1 MWEEGREE
9 VKTWMPRCH
18 CLQLCLDWDFN
29 LRRDLGSRTLL
40 ITCQRGMGFLV
51 KLDVSICNMGLIIHE
66 LRRLHDLIYVST
78 QNSIWHCFC
87 CYVFII
93 IIISHSTR
101 NSGLQCLILETVQL
115 NCQLF
120 NFFFKGWG
128 SLRLHAQSWDHTPT
142 FCGCA
147 HLSSWPQHFTPA
159 KWEAHMHFLDCIGFY
174 KTLKSVIYV
183 PLATC
188 L

>member
-87 CYVFII
+87 CYVVII
-93 IIISHSTR
+93 IIIITISHSTR

-120 NFFFKGWG
+120 NFFFQ
-128 SLRLHAQSWDHTPT
+128 RLGFSQVACTILGPHTHLLWVCSPVILTSARTATLLLLSERLICT
-142 FCGCA
+142 F
-147 HLSSWPQHFTPA
+147 
-159 KWEAHMHFLDCIGFY
+159 
-174 KTLKSVIYV
+174 
-183 PLATC
+183 
-188 L
+188 